1 VANFVLKATGPVP
14 CRFRKGNHDPVSA
27 FSPRRAGTGG
37 LSLTR
42 PGNTEI
48 ERVFREESGKAR
60 ATLIRSLG
68 DIDLAEEAVQDAF
81 LIALQQWP
89 EKGVPPSPA
98 GWIITTARN
107 RAIDTFRRDSKR
119 QEKYAQAAA
128 LYATQDEGEPEF
140 ETLPYDQL
148 RLIFTCCH
156 PSLSTEAQMA
166 LTLRLIGGLETP
178 EIARAFLLPDAT
190 LAQRIVRAKKKIKV
204 NEIPYRVPDDAELP
218 DRLKS
223 VLGVIYLIF
232 NEGHT
237 ATEGE
242 TLTRQ
247 DLSGEAIRLGRLVT
261 ELMPDEPEA
270 AGLLG
275 LMLLVESRRPARVS
289 TEGGIVLLPDQDRE
303 LWDRNMIEEGQ
314 RIVRSCLRRNQPGPY
329 QIQAA
334 INAVHSDAATTYE
347 TDWSQIVALY
357 DQLMSIAPTE
367 IVALNRAVAV
377 GEIEGPGPA
386 LELIDELDLD
396 SYYLFHSSRAA
407 MLARLGRHDE
417 AGIAYRE
424 ALRLTKNAAEQS
436 FLRGRLDGLSDRND
450 PA

>member
-1 VANFVLKATGPVP
+1 VSG
-14 CRFRKGNHDPVSA
+14 FRPSQA
-27 FSPRRAGTGG
+27 RTEG
-37 LSLTR
+37 LNLTR

-81 LIALQQWP
+81 LIAIQQWP
-89 EKGVPPSPA
+89 QKGVPPSPA

-107 RAIDTFRRDSKR
+107 RAIDTYRRDSKR

-128 LYATQDEGEPEF
+128 LYATEDEGEPEI
-140 ETLPYDQL
+140 ETLPDDQL

-156 PSLSTEAQMA
+156 PSLSSEAQMA

-247 DLSGEAIRLGRLVT
+247 ELSGEAIRLGRLVV

-289 TEGGIVLLPDQDRE
+289 TDGLLVLLPDQDRDM
-303 LWDRNMIEEGQ
+303 WDREMIEEGQ
-314 RIVRSCLRRNQPGPY
+314 ILVRSCLRRNQPGPY

-334 INAVHSDAATTYE
+334 INAVHSDADTAAE

-357 DQLMSIAPTE
+357 DQLMSIAPTD

-377 GEIEGPGPA
+377 GQLRGPGPA
-386 LELIDELDLD
+386 LALIDELDLD
-396 SYYLFHSSRAA
+396 SYHLFHSSRAA
-407 MLARLGRHDE
+407 MLVRLGRHDE
-417 AGIAYRE
+417 AEVAYRR
-424 ALRLTKNAAEQS
+424 ALRLTRNAAERS
-436 FLRGRLDGLSDRND
+436 FLEDQLAGLAGQSDS
-450 PA
+450 P

>member
-1 VANFVLKATGPVP
+1 LKAREPVR
-14 CRFRKGNHDPVSA
+14 CRFRKGIHDPVSA
-27 FSPRRAGTGG
+27 FSPRQAETGG

-42 PGNTEI
+42 LGNDEV
-48 ERVFREESGKAR
+48 EQVFREESGKAR

-128 LYATQDEGEPEF
+128 LYAADDDGEPEI
-140 ETLPYDQL
+140 ETLPDDQL

-190 LAQRIVRAKKKIKV
+190 LAQRIVRAKRKIKV

-242 TLTRQ
+242 RLTRHE
-247 DLSGEAIRLGRLVT
+247 LSGEAIRLGRLVV

-270 AGLLG
+270 AGLLA
-275 LMLLVESRRPARVS
+275 LTLLVESRRPARVS
-289 TEGGIVLLPDQDRE
+289 TDGSLVLLPDQDRE
-303 LWDRNMIEEGQ
+303 LWDRSMIEEGQ
-314 RIVRSCLRRNQPGPY
+314 RIVRSCLRRNRPGPY

-334 INAVHSDAATTYE
+334 INAVHSDADTAAE

-377 GEIEGPGPA
+377 GELQGPGPA
-386 LELIDELDLD
+386 LALIDELDLD
-396 SYYLFHSSRAA
+396 SYHLFHSTRAA
-407 MLARLGRHDE
+407 MLVRLGRRDE
-417 AGIAYRE
+417 AETAYRQ
-424 ALRLTKNAAEQS
+424 ALSLTRNAAERS
-436 FLRGRLDGLSDRND
+436 FLRGRIDGLSDRID

>member
-1 VANFVLKATGPVP
+1 MPVL
-14 CRFRKGNHDPVSA
+14 KGNHDRVSA
-27 FSPRRAGTGG
+27 FSPCYAGAGG
-37 LSLTR
+37 QSLTR
-42 PGNTEI
+42 PGDTEI
-48 ERVFREESGKAR
+48 ERVFREQSGKAR

-128 LYATQDEGEPEF
+128 LFEAEDDGEPEI
-140 ETLPYDQL
+140 ETLPDDQL

-156 PSLSTEAQMA
+156 PSLSTEAQIA

-242 TLTRQ
+242 RPTRQ
-247 DLSGEAIRLGRLVT
+247 ELSGEAIRLGRLVV

-275 LMLLVESRRPARVS
+275 LMLLVESRRPARDS
-289 TEGGIVLLPDQDRE
+289 TDGSLVLLPDQDRG

-314 RIVRSCLRRNQPGPY
+314 TLVRSCLRRNQPGPY

-334 INAVHSDAATTYE
+334 INAVHSDAGTAAE

-367 IVALNRAVAV
+367 IVALNRAIAV
-377 GEIEGPGPA
+377 GELTGPGPA
-386 LELIDELDLD
+386 LALIDELDLD
-396 SYYLFHSSRAA
+396 GYHLFHSSRAA
-407 MLARLGRHDE
+407 MLVRLGRHDE
-417 AGIAYRE
+417 AETAYRR
-424 ALRLTKNAAEQS
+424 ALRLTRNAAELS
-436 FLRGRLDGLSDRND
+436 FLEGQLAGLAGESDS
-450 PA
+450 P

>member
-1 VANFVLKATGPVP
+1 MAREPVR

-27 FSPRRAGTGG
+27 FSPRQARTQG
-37 LSLTR
+37 LNLTR

-119 QEKYAQAAA
+119 QEKYAQAIA
-128 LYATQDEGEPEF
+128 LYAADEEGEPDIEI
-140 ETLPYDQL
+140 LSDDQL

-156 PSLSTEAQMA
+156 PSLSTEAQIA

-178 EIARAFLLPDAT
+178 EISRAFLLPDAT

-242 TLTRQ
+242 RLTRQ
-247 DLSGEAIRLGRLVT
+247 DLSGEAIRLGRLVAG
-261 ELMPDEPEA
+261 LMPDEPEA
-270 AGLLG
+270 VGLLG

-289 TEGGIVLLPDQDRE
+289 TEGGLILLPDQDRE
-303 LWDRNMIEEGQ
+303 LWDRSMIEEGQ
-314 RIVRSCLRRNQPGPY
+314 RIVRSCLRRNRPGPY

-334 INAVHSDAATTYE
+334 INAVHSDAATAEE
-347 TDWSQIVALY
+347 TDWRQIVALY

-377 GEIEGPGPA
+377 GELRGPGPA
-386 LELIDELDLD
+386 LALIDELDLE
-396 SYYLFHSSRAA
+396 SYHLFHASRAA
-407 MLARLGRHDE
+407 MLARLGRHKQAE
-417 AGIAYRE
+417 TAYE
-424 ALRLTKNAAEQS
+424 QALRLTRNAAEQT
-436 FLRGRLDGLSDRND
+436 FLRGQLDRLSDQTE

>member
-1 VANFVLKATGPVP
+1 MSG
-14 CRFRKGNHDPVSA
+14 FRPSQA
-27 FSPRRAGTGG
+27 RTEG
-37 LSLTR
+37 LNLTR

-81 LIALQQWP
+81 LIAIQQWP
-89 EKGVPPSPA
+89 QKGVPPSPA

-128 LYATQDEGEPEF
+128 LYATKDEGEPEI
-140 ETLPYDQL
+140 ETLPDDQL

-156 PSLSTEAQMA
+156 PSLSSEAQMA

-247 DLSGEAIRLGRLVT
+247 ELSCEAIRLGRRVV

-275 LMLLVESRRPARVS
+275 LMLLGESRRPARVS
-289 TEGGIVLLPDQDRE
+289 TDGLLVLLPDQDRD
-303 LWDRNMIEEGQ
+303 LWDREMIEEGQ
-314 RIVRSCLRRNQPGPY
+314 NLVRSCLRRNQPGPY

-334 INAVHSDAATTYE
+334 INAVHSDAGTAAE

-357 DQLMSIAPTE
+357 DRLMSIAPTE

-377 GEIEGPGPA
+377 GQLRGPGPA
-386 LELIDELDLD
+386 LALIDELDLD
-396 SYYLFHSSRAA
+396 SYHLFHSSRAA
-407 MLARLGRHDE
+407 MLVRLGRHDE
-417 AGIAYRE
+417 AEVAYRW
-424 ALRLTKNAAEQS
+424 ALRLTRNAAERS
-436 FLRGRLDGLSDRND
+436 FLEGQLAGLARQSDS
-450 PA
+450 P